1 MAASSEV
8 FAMGF
13 SIGLGVLGIGAP
25 YACIAFLALVMNKG
39 GEDRKWANGATR
51 NRGLNWKFQIQMMSR
66 SSSVIK
72 DQAAKLTKSEKF

>member
-25 YACIAFLALVMNKG
+25 YACIAFLALVMNKEG
-39 GEDRKWANGATR
+39 GRQEMGKWGDQESWAK
-51 NRGLNWKFQIQMMSR
+51 LEFQIQTMSR

-72 DQAAKLTKSEKF
+72 DQAAE